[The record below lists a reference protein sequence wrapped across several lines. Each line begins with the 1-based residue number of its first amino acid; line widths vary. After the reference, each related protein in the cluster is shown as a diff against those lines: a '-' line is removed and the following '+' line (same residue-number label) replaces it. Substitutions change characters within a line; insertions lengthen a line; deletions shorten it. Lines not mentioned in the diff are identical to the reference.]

1 LFASSPS
8 VVQDGKTAA
17 DSSISFPLRAT
28 MAPRDTHSGLPPE
41 GASDPREA
49 PVDAEER
56 LRESQALLV
65 KALDVGHIGA
75 WRHDLSEGGTLWWSP
90 ETYRIFGIAP
100 GDAIDVDRFFDAVHP
115 DDRSQVRAATSR
127 AVTERIPYAT
137 EHRIIRPDGVECW
150 VRERAEVV
158 CDEAGTPVRLVGV
171 VQNITESRTIEHALR
186 SSEERLRA
194 IVAEMP
200 VLMNAFD
207 EEGRLVFWNHE
218 CERVTGYSASE
229 VLQDPN
235 VWARLYPDAGYLDRM
250 MREWRTRGNSYRDW
264 EWTLTCKD
272 GSTRTIAWS
281 NLSDRCEIP
290 GWASWGIG
298 VDVTERKRLEQQ
310 FLQAQKMEAVGRL
323 AGGIAHDF
331 NNLLTVIA
339 GYTEVVLGELPAGT
353 PHRAALEQVRR
364 AGERAAALTRQLL
377 LFTRRQ
383 IVEARVVDLNH
394 VVRDMERMLRRLIGE
409 DIELVIAP
417 AHDGA
422 PVRVDPGQIEQVLLN
437 LAVNARDAMPSG
449 GRLTIETSHVTL
461 AAHQTRGRSGL
472 TAGGHVLLRV
482 VDSGI
487 GMDPMTLGRIF
498 EPFFTTKGPGHG
510 TGLGLATV
518 FGIVQQNRGHIEAA
532 STRGVGSTFTIF
544 LPRVTEPITTAT
556 AARTG
561 RSPVTGDETIL
572 LVEDDDDVRE
582 LAREGLMLR
591 GYKVLDVRDG
601 SEAFLLSQGFQGVIH
616 LVVTDVVMPNMNGP
630 QAAELIRLHRP
641 SIKVLFMSGYTGD
654 LPFPEGPNAPPR
666 VLLEKP
672 FTIDALTRKVRDVLD
687 A

>member
-1 LFASSPS
+1 
-8 VVQDGKTAA
+8 
-17 DSSISFPLRAT
+17 
-28 MAPRDTHSGLPPE
+28 MALRDTDAGPPADGRSLP
-41 GASDPREA
+41 D
-49 PVDAEER
+49 DAEAR
-56 LRESQALLV
+56 LRESQDLLV

-75 WRHDLSEGGTLWWSP
+75 WRNDLAGERALWWSP
-90 ETYRIFGIAP
+90 ETSRIFGLTP
-100 GDAIDVDRFFDAVHP
+100 GDPIDVERFYELVHP
-115 DDRSQVRAATSR
+115 DDRSQVRAATHQ

-137 EHRIIRPDGVECW
+137 EHRIIRADGEVRW

-158 CDEAGTPVRLVGV
+158 CDEHGAPLRLVGV
-171 VQNITESRTIEHALR
+171 VQDVTEARATEQALR

-194 IVAEMP
+194 IVTDMP

-207 EEGRLVFWNHE
+207 ERGRLVFWNHE
-218 CERVTGYSASE
+218 CERVTGYAAAE
-229 VLQDPN
+229 LLNEPN
-235 VWARLYPDAGYLDRM
+235 MFARLYPDAAYRERM

-281 NLSDRCEIP
+281 NLSDRCAIP
-290 GWASWGIG
+290 GWTSWGIG
-298 VDVTERKRLEQQ
+298 VDVTERKQLEQQ
-310 FLQAQKMEAVGRL
+310 FLHAQKMEAVGRL

-339 GYTEVVLGELPAGT
+339 GYTEVVLSELPPGA
-353 PHRAALEQVRR
+353 PHRAPLEQVRR

-394 VVRDMERMLRRLIGE
+394 VVRDMERMLTRLIGE
-409 DIELVIAP
+409 DLELVITP
-417 AHDGA
+417 AHDPS
-422 PVRVDPGQIEQVLLN
+422 PVRVDPGQVEQVLLN
-437 LAVNARDAMPSG
+437 LAVNARDAMPAG
-449 GRLTIETSHVTL
+449 GRLAIETAHVTL
-461 AAHQTRGRSGL
+461 ATHQTRGRSGL
-472 TAGGHVLLRV
+472 APGPHVLLRV
-482 VDSGI
+482 TDTGV
-487 GMDPMTLGRIF
+487 GMEAATLARIF

-518 FGIVQQNRGHIEAA
+518 FGIVQQNRGHIEVA
-532 STRGVGSTFTIF
+532 STRGVGTTFTIF
-544 LPRVTEPITTAT
+544 LPRVAEPVAAT
-556 AARTG
+556 ASARRG
-561 RSPVTGDETIL
+561 RAAPKGDETIL

-601 SEAFLLSQGFQGVIH
+601 SEAFLLSQGFQGAIH
-616 LVVTDVVMPNMNGP
+616 LLVTDVVMPNMNGP
-630 QAAELIRLHRP
+630 QAAEVIRLQRP

-654 LPFPEGPNAPPR
+654 LPFPENPGGPPR

-672 FTIDALTRKVRDVLD
+672 FTIDALTRMVRDVLD
-687 A
+687 S

>member
-1 LFASSPS
+1 MAS
-8 VVQDGKTAA
+8 T
-17 DSSISFPLRAT
+17 
-28 MAPRDTHSGLPPE
+28 DTHAGPPPGE
-41 GASDPREA
+41 ASDSQDTEA
-49 PVDAEER
+49 R

-75 WRHDLSEGGTLWWSP
+75 WRHDLTAGGTLWWSP
-90 ETYRIFGIAP
+90 ETYRIFGVSP
-100 GDAIDVDRFFDAVHP
+100 DDPIDVDRFFAAVHP
-115 DDRSQVRAATSR
+115 DDRSPVRAATSR
-127 AVTERIPYAT
+127 AVAERTQYAT
-137 EHRIIRPDGVECW
+137 EHRIIRGDGADRW

-158 CDEAGTPVRLVGV
+158 CDESGTPIRLVGV
-171 VQNITESRTIEHALR
+171 VQDITEWRTAEDALR

-194 IVAEMP
+194 VVAEMP

-207 EEGRLVFWNHE
+207 EEGRIVFWNHE
-218 CERVTGYSASE
+218 CERVTGYSASDM
-229 VLQDPN
+229 VQDPD
-235 VWARLYPDAGYLDRM
+235 VFARLYPDPAYRDRM
-250 MREWRTRGNSYRDW
+250 VREWRTRGNSYRDW
-264 EWTLTCKD
+264 EWTLTCRD

-281 NLSDRCEIP
+281 NLSARCEIP

-339 GYTEVVLGELPAGT
+339 GYTEVVLSELPAAA

-394 VVRDMERMLRRLIGE
+394 VVRDMERMLTRLIGE
-409 DIELVIAP
+409 DVELAIAP
-417 AHDGA
+417 ARDGG

-437 LAVNARDAMPSG
+437 LAVNARDAMPTG

-461 AAHQTRGRSGL
+461 AAHQARGRSGL
-472 TAGGHVLLRV
+472 TAGPHVLLRV
-482 VDSGI
+482 VDTGI
-487 GMDPMTLGRIF
+487 GMDPPTLGRIF

-518 FGIVQQNRGHIEAA
+518 FGIVQQNNGHIEAA
-532 STRGVGSTFTIF
+532 STPGAGSTFTIF
-544 LPRVTEPITTAT
+544 LPRAAEPIVSETST
-556 AARTG
+556 RTG
-561 RSPVTGDETIL
+561 RAVATGDETIL
-572 LVEDDDDVRE
+572 LVEDDDDVRG
-582 LAREGLMLR
+582 LAREGLVLR

-616 LVVTDVVMPNMNGP
+616 LLVTDVVMPNMNGP

-641 SIKVLFMSGYTGD
+641 TIKVLFMSGYTGD
-654 LPFPEGPNAPPR
+654 LPFPENPGGPPR

-672 FTIDALTRKVRDVLD
+672 FTVDALTRKVRETLD
-687 A
+687 S

>member
-1 LFASSPS
+1 MTPTDTQSGSSPVGPS
-8 VVQDGKTAA
+8 
-17 DSSISFPLRAT
+17 DS
-28 MAPRDTHSGLPPE
+28 H
-41 GASDPREA
+41 
-49 PVDAEER
+49 DAEER

-75 WRHDLSEGGTLWWSP
+75 WRQDLTAAGTLWWSP
-90 ETYRIFGIAP
+90 ETYRIFGLSP
-100 GDAIDVDRFFDAVHP
+100 GDPIDVDRFFAAVHP
-115 DDRSQVRAATSR
+115 DDRSLVRAAASR
-127 AVTERIPYAT
+127 ALAERSQYDT
-137 EHRIIRPDGVECW
+137 EHRIIRADGAERW

-158 CDEAGTPVRLVGV
+158 CDELGAPVRLVGV
-171 VQNITESRTIEHALR
+171 VQDITDRRTAEDALR

-194 IVAEMP
+194 IVSEMP

-207 EEGRLVFWNHE
+207 EGGRLVFWNHE
-218 CERVTGYSASE
+218 CERVTGYTASE
-229 VLQDPN
+229 VLQNPG
-235 VWARLYPDAGYLDRM
+235 VWGRLYPDAAYLDRQ

-281 NLSDRCEIP
+281 SLSARCEIP

-298 VDVTERKRLEQQ
+298 VDVTERKKLEEQ

-339 GYTEVVLGELPAGT
+339 GYTEVVLSELPPGAS
-353 PHRAALEQVRR
+353 HRAPLEQVRR

-394 VVRDMERMLRRLIGE
+394 VVRDMERMLTRVIGE
-409 DIELVIAP
+409 DVDLTITA
-417 AHDGA
+417 ARGGA

-461 AAHQTRGRSGL
+461 AAHQARGRSL
-472 TAGGHVLLRV
+472 SAGPHVLLRV
-482 VDSGI
+482 HDTGI
-487 GMDPMTLGRIF
+487 GMDPDTLSRIF

-518 FGIVQQNRGHIEAA
+518 FAIVQQNQGHIEAA
-532 STRGVGSTFTIF
+532 STRGVGSTFSIF
-544 LPRVTEPITTAT
+544 LPEMAEPVSETSPARGGRTAL
-556 AARTG
+556 
-561 RSPVTGDETIL
+561 TGDETIL
-572 LVEDDDDVRE
+572 LVEDDDDVRA

-616 LVVTDVVMPNMNGP
+616 LLVSDVVMPNMNGP

-641 SIKVLFMSGYTGD
+641 AVKVLFMSGYTGD
-654 LPFPEGPNAPPR
+654 LPFPETPGAPLR

-672 FTIDALTRKVRDVLD
+672 FTIDALTRKVREVLD